1 MPLPSPPN
9 YSSRRQVRLLV
20 LPGLAAFAFGL
31 AGCSDKA
38 PTPVAAPAAVPAVPA
53 PAPVAVAPAAPVS
66 APPAAAPG
74 AAVAPRQV
82 ALQVQGTAG
91 PGLSVRV
98 KSVEMGDDATQVAV
112 SASYSSRI
120 SSYTKL
126 ASMDTFLEDEAG
138 NRFML
143 KRPADNPDLKIVSG
157 DTMEGTLVFLGAI
170 APGTKQVTLVFNQGM
185 LPDNS
190 IGPGLTMKLPL
201 VAGGTAS

>member
-1 MPLPSPPN
+1 MSLPSTRI
-9 YSSRRQVRLLV
+9 SSWRMQVRPLV
-20 LPGLAAFAFGL
+20 LPGLAVLAIGL
-31 AGCSDKA
+31 AACSDKA

-53 PAPVAVAPAAPVS
+53 PAPVAATPAAPV
-66 APPAAAPG
+66 AAAAVPAAA
-74 AAVAPRQV
+74 AAPRQV
-82 ALQVQGTAG
+82 PLQVQGTAG

-98 KSVEMGDDATQVAV
+98 KSVDMGDDATRVAV

-201 VAGGTAS
+201 VAGGSGS

>member
-1 MPLPSPPN
+1 MPLPLFRI
-9 YSSRRQVRLLV
+9 SSARMQVRPRV
-20 LPGLAAFAFGL
+20 LSGLAALAIGL
-31 AGCSDKA
+31 AGCSEKA

-53 PAPVAVAPAAPVS
+53 PAAAAPA

-74 AAVAPRQV
+74 AAATPRQV

-120 SSYTKL
+120 TSYTKL

-170 APGTKQVTLVFNQGM
+170 APGTRQVTLVFNQGM

-201 VAGGTAS
+201 VAGGSGS